1 MIQSSLYRA
10 LNKGFDYQ
18 ILACKDFKESEL
30 AKEVISYFKPN
41 TKAILFPE
49 FRAKKNDDL
58 RSFFEEFLQ
67 LLGGLREFYQALEN
81 KQEAIII
88 APISALL
95 HPLPKK
101 ELLESFKIT
110 LLEKYNLKDLKDKL
124 FYYGY
129 EILDLVEVEGEASFR
144 GDIVDIYAPNS
155 KAYRLS
161 FFDTECESI
170 KEFDPTTQMSLKED
184 LLEIEIP
191 PTLFSLDEPS
201 YKDLKTKVE
210 QSPLNSFSKDLTS
223 FGLWFLGEKAN
234 DLLHAYKSV
243 ISPKALEEIQELASL
258 NELDCE
264 RFKSLKVLE
273 NAQGYEDLE
282 IHAHALEGFIALHSN
297 HKITLLAPNKTIL
310 DNVLGTIKKSNM
322 DNVLGTIEKSN
333 MECVIAPFVLNFKT
347 PDGIFISL
355 NSFERKK
362 KRQKSKLALNELNPG
377 EWVVHDDYG
386 VGVFSQLVQH
396 SVLGS
401 KRDFLEIAYLGEDK
415 LLLPV
420 ENLHLIAR
428 YVAQSDS
435 VPVKDRLGKG
445 SFLKLK
451 AKVRTK
457 LLEIAGK
464 IIELAA
470 ERNLILGKKMDTHLA
485 ELEVFKSHAGFEY
498 TSDQEKAIAEI
509 SKDLSSKRVMD
520 RLLSGDVGFG
530 KTEVAMH
537 AIFCAFLNGFQS
549 VLVVPT
555 TLLAHQHFE
564 TLRARFENFGVKV
577 ARLDRYA
584 SEKNKLL
591 KAVELGLIDVLVG
604 THAILGAK
612 FKNLGLVVVD
622 EEHKFG
628 VKQKEAL
635 KELSKSVHFLS
646 MSATPIPRTLNMAL
660 SQIKSI
666 SSLKTPPTDR
676 KPSRTFL
683 KEKNDELLKE
693 IIYRELR
700 RNGQIFYIHNH
711 IASISK
717 VKTKLE
723 NLIPKLKIAILHSQ
737 INANKSEEIMLEF
750 AKGNYQVLLC
760 TSIVESGIHL
770 PNANTIIIDNAQ
782 NFGLADLH
790 QLRGRVGRGKKE
802 GFCYFLI
809 EDQKS
814 LNEQA
819 LKRLLA
825 LEKNSYLGSGESIA
839 YHDLEIRGGG
849 NLLGQDQSGHIKNI
863 GYALYTRM
871 LEDAIYELSGGK
883 KRLEKSVEIQLGV
896 SAFLNPELIASDSL
910 RLDLYRRLSLCE
922 NVDEVGQIHEEIEDR
937 FGKIDDLSA
946 QFLQI
951 ITLKILANQLGIL
964 KLSNFNQNI
973 TLTYSD
979 EKKESLKAPSKDD
992 NDILE
997 TLLKHLR
1004 AQISLKQR

>member
-81 KQEAIII
+81 KQETIII

-170 KEFDPTTQMSLKED
+170 KEFDPITQMSLKED

-258 NELDCE
+258 NELDGE

-273 NAQGYEDLE
+273 NPQGYEDLE
-282 IHAHALEGFIALHSN
+282 IHAHALEGFIALHSH

-310 DNVLGTIKKSNM
+310 DNAISAL
-322 DNVLGTIEKSN
+322 EKSN
-333 MECVIAPFVLNFKT
+333 IECVIAPFVLNFKT

-435 VPVKDRLGKG
+435 VPIKDRLGKG

-509 SKDLSSKRVMD
+509 SKDLSSNRVMD

-549 VLVVPT
+549 ALVVPT

-591 KAVELGLIDVLVG
+591 KAVELGLIDALVG

-660 SQIKSI
+660 SQIKGI

-693 IIYRELR
+693 IIHRELR

-723 NLIPKLKIAILHSQ
+723 YLIPKLKIAILHSQ

-825 LEKNSYLGSGESIA
+825 LEKNSYLGSGESVA

-922 NVDEVGQIHEEIEDR
+922 NTDEVGQIHEEIEDR

-951 ITLKILANQLGIL
+951 ITLKILANQLGII

-973 TLTYSD
+973 TITYGD

-1004 AQISLKQR
+1004 TQISLKRH

>member
-1 MIQSSLYRA
+1 MIQSSLYGA
-10 LNKGFDYQ
+10 LNKGFDHQ

-41 TKAILFPE
+41 IKAILFPE

-88 APISALL
+88 APINALL

-191 PTLFSLDEPS
+191 PTLFSLNEQS

-243 ISPKALEEIQELASL
+243 ISPRALEEIQELASL
-258 NELDCE
+258 NELDGE
-264 RFKSLKVLE
+264 RFKFLKVLE
-273 NAQGYEDLE
+273 NPQGYEDLE
-282 IHAHALEGFIALHSN
+282 IHAHALESFIALHSN
-297 HKITLLAPNKTIL
+297 RKITLLAPNKTIL
-310 DNVLGTIKKSNM
+310 DNAISAL
-322 DNVLGTIEKSN
+322 EKSHI
-333 MECVIAPFVLNFKT
+333 ECVIAPFVLNFKT

-362 KRQKSKLALNELNPG
+362 KRQKSKLALNELNAG

-386 VGVFSQLVQH
+386 VGVFSQLIQH

-428 YVAQSDS
+428 YVVQSDS
-435 VPVKDRLGKG
+435 VPTKDRLGKG

-451 AKVRTK
+451 AKVKTK
-457 LLEIAGK
+457 LLEIASK

-485 ELEVFKSHAGFEY
+485 ELEVFKSHAGFKY

-549 VLVVPT
+549 ALVVPT

-584 SEKNKLL
+584 NEKNKLL

-604 THAILGAK
+604 THAILGTK

-660 SQIKSI
+660 SQIKGI
-666 SSLKTPPTDR
+666 SSLKIPPTDR

-693 IIYRELR
+693 IIHRELR

-723 NLIPKLKIAILHSQ
+723 DLIPKLKIAILHSQ
-737 INANKSEEIMLEF
+737 ISAHESEETMLEF
-750 AKGNYQVLLC
+750 AKGSYQVLLC

-883 KRLEKSVEIQLGV
+883 KRLEKSVEIQLSV
-896 SAFLNPELIASDSL
+896 SAFLNPELIGSDSL

-922 NVDEVGQIHEEIEDR
+922 NTDEVGQIHEEIEDR
-937 FGKIDDLSA
+937 FGKIDDLSV

-951 ITLKILANQLGIL
+951 ITLKILANQLGII

-973 TLTYSD
+973 TITYSD

-1004 AQISLKQR
+1004 AQISLKRH

>member
-1 MIQSSLYRA
+1 MIQSSLYGA

-191 PTLFSLDEPS
+191 PTLFSLNEQS

-243 ISPKALEEIQELASL
+243 ISPRALEEIQELASL
-258 NELDCE
+258 NELDGE
-264 RFKSLKVLE
+264 RFKFLKVLE
-273 NAQGYEDLE
+273 NPQGYEDLE

-297 HKITLLAPNKTIL
+297 RKITLLAPNKTIL
-310 DNVLGTIKKSNM
+310 DNVLGA
-322 DNVLGTIEKSN
+322 IEKSN

-362 KRQKSKLALNELNPG
+362 KRQKSKLALNELNAG

-435 VPVKDRLGKG
+435 VPTKDRLGKG

-451 AKVRTK
+451 AKVKNK
-457 LLEIAGK
+457 LLEIASK

-485 ELEVFKSHAGFEY
+485 ELEIFKSHAGFEY

-549 VLVVPT
+549 ALVVPT

-591 KAVELGLIDVLVG
+591 KAVELGLVDVLVG

-660 SQIKSI
+660 SQIKGI
-666 SSLKTPPTDR
+666 SSLKIPPTDR

-693 IIYRELR
+693 IIHRELR

-723 NLIPKLKIAILHSQ
+723 DLIPKLKIAILHSQ
-737 INANKSEEIMLEF
+737 INANESEEIMLEF

-849 NLLGQDQSGHIKNI
+849 NLLGQDQSGHIRNI

-883 KRLEKSVEIQLGV
+883 KRLEKSVEIQLSV
-896 SAFLNPELIASDSL
+896 SAFLNPELIGSDSL

-922 NVDEVGQIHEEIEDR
+922 NIDEVGQIHEEIEDR

-951 ITLKILANQLGIL
+951 ITLKILANQLGII

-973 TLTYSD
+973 TITYSD

-1004 AQISLKQR
+1004 AQISLKRH

>member
-18 ILACKDFKESEL
+18 ILACKDLKESEL
-30 AKEVISYFKPN
+30 AKEVISYFKPH

-81 KQEAIII
+81 KQETIII

-129 EILDLVEVEGEASFR
+129 EIVDLVEVEGEASFR

-170 KEFDPTTQMSLKED
+170 KELDPTTQMSLKED

-223 FGLWFLGEKAN
+223 FGLWFLGEKAQ
-234 DLLHAYKSV
+234 DLLIVYKSV
-243 ISPKALEEIQELASL
+243 ISPRALEEIQELASL
-258 NELDCE
+258 NELDGE

-273 NAQGYEDLE
+273 TPQGYEDLE

-310 DNVLGTIKKSNM
+310 DNAISTL
-322 DNVLGTIEKSN
+322 EKSS

-435 VPVKDRLGKG
+435 VPAKDRLGKG

-457 LLEIAGK
+457 LLEIASK

-549 VLVVPT
+549 ALVVPT

-591 KAVELGLIDVLVG
+591 KAVELGLVDVLVG

-660 SQIKSI
+660 SQIKGI

-723 NLIPKLKIAILHSQ
+723 DLIPKLKIAILHSQ
-737 INANKSEEIMLEF
+737 INAYESEEIMLEF

-825 LEKNSYLGSGESIA
+825 LEKNSYLGSGESVA

-922 NVDEVGQIHEEIEDR
+922 NTDEVGQIHEEIEDR

-951 ITLKILANQLGIL
+951 ITLKILANQLGII

-973 TLTYSD
+973 TITYSD

-1004 AQISLKQR
+1004 AQISLKWR

>member
-1 MIQSSLYRA
+1 MIQSSLYGA

-81 KQEAIII
+81 KQETIII

-161 FFDTECESI
+161 FFDMECESI

-243 ISPKALEEIQELASL
+243 ISPKALEEIQELTSL
-258 NELDCE
+258 NELDNE
-264 RFKSLKVLE
+264 RFKFLKVLE
-273 NAQGYEDLE
+273 NPQGYEDLE
-282 IHAHALEGFIALHSN
+282 IHAHALESFIALHSN
-297 HKITLLAPNKTIL
+297 RKITLLAPNKTIL
-310 DNVLGTIKKSNM
+310 DNAISTL
-322 DNVLGTIEKSN
+322 EKSHI
-333 MECVIAPFVLNFKT
+333 ECVIAPFVLNFKT

-362 KRQKSKLALNELNPG
+362 KRQKSKLALNELNAG

-401 KRDFLEIAYLGEDK
+401 KRDFLEIAYWGEDK

-435 VPVKDRLGKG
+435 VPTKDRLGKG

-451 AKVRTK
+451 AKVKTK

-485 ELEVFKSHAGFEY
+485 ELEIFKSHAGFEY

-549 VLVVPT
+549 ALVVPT

-591 KAVELGLIDVLVG
+591 KAVELGLVDVLVG

-660 SQIKSI
+660 SQIKGI
-666 SSLKTPPTDR
+666 SSLKIPPTDR

-693 IIYRELR
+693 IIHRELR

-723 NLIPKLKIAILHSQ
+723 DLIPKLKIAILHSQ
-737 INANKSEEIMLEF
+737 ISAHESEETMLEF

-883 KRLEKSVEIQLGV
+883 KRLEKSVEIQLSV

-922 NVDEVGQIHEEIEDR
+922 NTDEVGQIHEEIEDR

-951 ITLKILANQLGIL
+951 ITLKILANQLGII

-973 TLTYSD
+973 TITYSD

-992 NDILE
+992 NDILG

-1004 AQISLKQR
+1004 AQISLKRH

>member
-1 MIQSSLYRA
+1 MIQSSLYKA

-18 ILACKDFKESEL
+18 ILACKDFKESKL

-41 TKAILFPE
+41 IKAILFPE

-95 HPLPKK
+95 HLLPKK

-144 GDIVDIYAPNS
+144 GDIVDIYIPNS

-161 FFDTECESI
+161 FFDAECESI
-170 KEFDPTTQMSLKED
+170 KELDPATQMSLKED

-234 DLLHAYKSV
+234 DLLHAYKSI

-258 NELDCE
+258 NELDDE
-264 RFKSLKVLE
+264 RFKFLKVLE
-273 NAQGYEDLE
+273 SAQGYEDLE

-310 DNVLGTIKKSNM
+310 DNAVSALDAG
-322 DNVLGTIEKSN
+322 N

-347 PDGIFISL
+347 PDRIFISL

-362 KRQKSKLALNELNPG
+362 KRQKSKLALNELNAG

-386 VGVFSQLVQH
+386 VGVFSQLIQH

-451 AKVRTK
+451 AKVRAK

-509 SKDLSSKRVMD
+509 SRDLSSHRVMD

-549 VLVVPT
+549 ALVVPT

-577 ARLDRYA
+577 ARLDRYIKT

-591 KAVELGLIDVLVG
+591 KAVELGQVDALIG

-660 SQIKSI
+660 SQIKGI

-737 INANKSEEIMLEF
+737 INANESEEIMLEF

-937 FGKIDDLSA
+937 FGKMDDLSA

-973 TLTYSD
+973 TITYND
-979 EKKESLKAPSKDD
+979 EHKESLKAPSKDD

-1004 AQISLKQR
+1004 AQISLKRR

>member
-10 LNKGFDYQ
+10 LKKGFDYQ

-41 TKAILFPE
+41 IKAILFPE

-191 PTLFSLDEPS
+191 PTLFSLNEPS

-210 QSPLNSFSKDLTS
+210 QSPFNSFSKDLTS

-234 DLLHAYKSV
+234 DLLQAYKSV

-258 NELDCE
+258 NELDGE

-297 HKITLLAPNKTIL
+297 RKITLLAPNKTIL
-310 DNVLGTIKKSNM
+310 DNAISAL
-322 DNVLGTIEKSN
+322 EKSHI
-333 MECVIAPFVLNFKT
+333 ECVIAPFVLNFKT

-362 KRQKSKLALNELNPG
+362 KRQKSKLALNELNAG

-435 VPVKDRLGKG
+435 VPTKDRLGKG

-451 AKVRTK
+451 AKVKTK
-457 LLEIAGK
+457 LLEIASK

-485 ELEVFKSHAGFEY
+485 ELEIFKSHAGFEY

-509 SKDLSSKRVMD
+509 SKDLSSNRVMD

-530 KTEVAMH
+530 KTEVTMH

-591 KAVELGLIDVLVG
+591 KAAELGLVDVLVG

-660 SQIKSI
+660 SQIKGI
-666 SSLKTPPTDR
+666 SSLKIPPTDR

-693 IIYRELR
+693 IIHRELR

-723 NLIPKLKIAILHSQ
+723 DLIPKLKIAILHSQ
-737 INANKSEEIMLEF
+737 INAHESEEIMLEF

-883 KRLEKSVEIQLGV
+883 KRLEKSVEIQLSV

-922 NVDEVGQIHEEIEDR
+922 NTDEVGQIHEEIEDR

-951 ITLKILANQLGIL
+951 ITLKILANQLGII

-973 TLTYSD
+973 TITYSD
-979 EKKESLKAPSKDD
+979 EKKESLKASSKDD

-1004 AQISLKQR
+1004 AQISLKRH

>member
-1 MIQSSLYRA
+1 MIQSSLYGA

-161 FFDTECESI
+161 FFDMECESI

-184 LLEIEIP
+184 LLEVEIP
-191 PTLFSLDEPS
+191 PTLFSLNEQS

-258 NELDCE
+258 NELDGE
-264 RFKSLKVLE
+264 RFKFLKVLE
-273 NAQGYEDLE
+273 NPQGYEDLE
-282 IHAHALEGFIALHSN
+282 IHAHALESFIALHSN
-297 HKITLLAPNKTIL
+297 RKITLLAPNKTIL
-310 DNVLGTIKKSNM
+310 DNAISVL
-322 DNVLGTIEKSN
+322 EKSHI
-333 MECVIAPFVLNFKT
+333 ECVIAPFVLNFKT

-362 KRQKSKLALNELNPG
+362 KRQKSKLALNELNAG

-428 YVAQSDS
+428 YVVQSDS

-451 AKVRTK
+451 AKVKNK
-457 LLEIAGK
+457 LLEIASK

-537 AIFCAFLNGFQS
+537 AIFCAFLNSFQS
-549 VLVVPT
+549 TLVVPT

-660 SQIKSI
+660 SQIKGI
-666 SSLKTPPTDR
+666 SSLKIPPTDR

-693 IIYRELR
+693 IIHRELR

-723 NLIPKLKIAILHSQ
+723 DLIPKLKIAILHSQ
-737 INANKSEEIMLEF
+737 INAHESEEIMLEF
-750 AKGNYQVLLC
+750 AKGNYQILLC

-814 LNEQA
+814 LNEQG

-883 KRLEKSVEIQLGV
+883 KRLEKSVEIQLSV

-922 NVDEVGQIHEEIEDR
+922 NTDEVGQIHEEIEDR

-951 ITLKILANQLGIL
+951 ITLKILANQLGII

-973 TLTYSD
+973 TITYSG

-1004 AQISLKQR
+1004 TQISLKRH

>member
-18 ILACKDFKESEL
+18 ILACKDFKESKL
-30 AKEVISYFKPN
+30 AKEVINYFKPN
-41 TKAILFPE
+41 IKAVLFPE

-81 KQEAIII
+81 KQETIII

-144 GDIVDIYAPNS
+144 GDIVDIYVPNS

-184 LLEIEIP
+184 WLEIEVP

-234 DLLHAYKSV
+234 DLLCAYKSV
-243 ISPKALEEIQELASL
+243 ISPRALEEIQELASL

-264 RFKSLKVLE
+264 RFKLLKVLE

-282 IHAHALEGFIALHSN
+282 IHAHALKGFIALHSN
-297 HKITLLAPNKTIL
+297 RKITLLAPNKTIL
-310 DNVLGTIKKSNM
+310 DNAISAL
-322 DNVLGTIEKSN
+322 EKSSIQ
-333 MECVIAPFVLNFKT
+333 CVIAPFVLNFKT

-435 VPVKDRLGKG
+435 VPAKDRLGKG

-470 ERNLILGKKMDTHLA
+470 ERNLILGKKMDVHLA

-549 VLVVPT
+549 TLVVPT

-591 KAVELGLIDVLVG
+591 KAVELGLVDVLVG

-660 SQIKSI
+660 SQIKGI

-693 IIYRELR
+693 IIHRELR

-737 INANKSEEIMLEF
+737 INANESEEIMLEF

-951 ITLKILANQLGIL
+951 ITLKILANQLGII

-979 EKKESLKAPSKDD
+979 EHKESLKAPSKDD

-1004 AQISLKQR
+1004 AQISLKRR

>member
-1 MIQSSLYRA
+1 MIQSSLYGA
-10 LNKGFDYQ
+10 LNKGFDCQ
-18 ILACKDFKESEL
+18 ILACKDSKESEL

-161 FFDTECESI
+161 FFDMECESI

-191 PTLFSLDEPS
+191 PTLFSLNEQS

-243 ISPKALEEIQELASL
+243 ISPRALEEIQELASL
-258 NELDCE
+258 NELDNE
-264 RFKSLKVLE
+264 RFKFLKVLE
-273 NAQGYEDLE
+273 SPQGYEDLE
-282 IHAHALEGFIALHSN
+282 IHAHALESFIALHSN
-297 HKITLLAPNKTIL
+297 RKITLLAPNKTIL
-310 DNVLGTIKKSNM
+310 DNAISAL
-322 DNVLGTIEKSN
+322 EKSHI
-333 MECVIAPFVLNFKT
+333 ECVIAPFVLNFKT

-362 KRQKSKLALNELNPG
+362 KRQKSKLALNELNAG

-401 KRDFLEIAYLGEDK
+401 KRDFLEIAYWGEDK

-420 ENLHLIAR
+420 ENLHLITR

-435 VPVKDRLGKG
+435 VPIKDRLGKG

-451 AKVRTK
+451 AKVKTK
-457 LLEIAGK
+457 LLEIASK

-549 VLVVPT
+549 ALVVPT

-591 KAVELGLIDVLVG
+591 KAVGLGLIDVLVG

-660 SQIKSI
+660 SQIKGI
-666 SSLKTPPTDR
+666 SSLKIPPTDR

-693 IIYRELR
+693 IIHRELR

-723 NLIPKLKIAILHSQ
+723 DLIPKLKIAILHSQ
-737 INANKSEEIMLEF
+737 INAHESEETMLEF

-883 KRLEKSVEIQLGV
+883 KRLEKSVEIQLSV

-922 NVDEVGQIHEEIEDR
+922 NTDEVGQIHEEIEDR

-951 ITLKILANQLGIL
+951 ITLKILANQLGII

-973 TLTYSD
+973 TITYSG

-1004 AQISLKQR
+1004 TQISLKRH

>member
-41 TKAILFPE
+41 IKAILFPE

-81 KQEAIII
+81 KQEVIII

-144 GDIVDIYAPNS
+144 GDIVDIYVPNS

-170 KEFDPTTQMSLKED
+170 KELDPTTQMSLKED

-223 FGLWFLGEKAN
+223 FGLWFLGEKAQ
-234 DLLHAYKSV
+234 DLLSVYKSV
-243 ISPKALEEIQELASL
+243 ISPRALEEIQELASL

-264 RFKSLKVLE
+264 RFKLLKVLE

-310 DNVLGTIKKSNM
+310 DNAVSAL
-322 DNVLGTIEKSN
+322 EKSS

-362 KRQKSKLALNELNPG
+362 KRQKSKLALNELNAG

-457 LLEIAGK
+457 LLEIASK

-470 ERNLILGKKMDTHLA
+470 ERNLILGKKMDVHLA

-509 SKDLSSKRVMD
+509 SKDLSSHRVMD

-549 VLVVPT
+549 ALVVPT

-591 KAVELGLIDVLVG
+591 KAVELGQVDALIG

-612 FKNLGLVVVD
+612 FKNLGLMVVD

-660 SQIKSI
+660 SQIKGI

-693 IIYRELR
+693 IIHRELR

-737 INANKSEEIMLEF
+737 INANESEEIMLEF

-951 ITLKILANQLGIL
+951 ITLKILANQLGIT

-979 EKKESLKAPSKDD
+979 ENKESLKAPSKDD

-1004 AQISLKQR
+1004 AQISLKRR

>member
-18 ILACKDFKESEL
+18 ILACKDFKESKL

-41 TKAILFPE
+41 IKAVLFPE

-67 LLGGLREFYQALEN
+67 LLGALREFYQALEN
-81 KQEAIII
+81 KQETIII

-144 GDIVDIYAPNS
+144 GDIVDIYIPNS

-170 KEFDPTTQMSLKED
+170 KELDPTTQMSLKED

-258 NELDCE
+258 NELDGE

-310 DNVLGTIKKSNM
+310 DNAISTL
-322 DNVLGTIEKSN
+322 EKSN
-333 MECVIAPFVLNFKT
+333 IECVIAPFVLNFKT

-386 VGVFSQLVQH
+386 VGVFSQLIQH

-435 VPVKDRLGKG
+435 VPAKDRLGKG

-451 AKVRTK
+451 AKVRAK

-509 SKDLSSKRVMD
+509 SKDLSSHRVMD

-549 VLVVPT
+549 TLVVPT

-660 SQIKSI
+660 SQIKGI
-666 SSLKTPPTDR
+666 SSLKIPPTDR

-723 NLIPKLKIAILHSQ
+723 ELIPKLKIAILHSQ
-737 INANKSEEIMLEF
+737 INANESEEIMLEF
-750 AKGNYQVLLC
+750 AKGSYQVLLC

-790 QLRGRVGRGKKE
+790 QLRGRVGRCKKE

-951 ITLKILANQLGIL
+951 ITLKILANQLGII

-973 TLTYSD
+973 TITYSD

>member
-10 LNKGFDYQ
+10 LSKGFDYQ

-110 LLEKYNLKDLKDKL
+110 LLEKYSLKDLKDKL

-161 FFDTECESI
+161 FFDMECESI

-191 PTLFSLDEPS
+191 PTLFSLNEQS

-243 ISPKALEEIQELASL
+243 ISPKALEEIQELTSL
-258 NELDCE
+258 NELDGE
-264 RFKSLKVLE
+264 RFKFLKVLE

-297 HKITLLAPNKTIL
+297 RKITLLAPNKTIL
-310 DNVLGTIKKSNM
+310 NNAISAL
-322 DNVLGTIEKSN
+322 EKSHI
-333 MECVIAPFVLNFKT
+333 ECVIAPFVLNFKT

-362 KRQKSKLALNELNPG
+362 KRQKSKLALNELNAG

-401 KRDFLEIAYLGEDK
+401 KRDFLEIAYWGEDK

-435 VPVKDRLGKG
+435 VPIKDRLGKG

-451 AKVRTK
+451 AKVKTK
-457 LLEIAGK
+457 LLEIASK

-549 VLVVPT
+549 ALVVPT

-591 KAVELGLIDVLVG
+591 KAVELGLVDVLVG
-604 THAILGAK
+604 THAIFCAK

-666 SSLKTPPTDR
+666 SSLKIPPTDR

-693 IIYRELR
+693 IIHRELR

-723 NLIPKLKIAILHSQ
+723 DLIPKLKIAILHSQ
-737 INANKSEEIMLEF
+737 ISAHESEETMLEF

-863 GYALYTRM
+863 GYALYTHM

-883 KRLEKSVEIQLGV
+883 KRLEKSVEIQLSV
-896 SAFLNPELIASDSL
+896 SVFLNPELIASDSL

-922 NVDEVGQIHEEIEDR
+922 NIDEVGQIHEEIEDR

-951 ITLKILANQLGIL
+951 ITLKILANQLGII

-973 TLTYSD
+973 TITYSD

-1004 AQISLKQR
+1004 AQISLKRH

>member
-1 MIQSSLYRA
+1 MIQSNLYRA

-18 ILACKDFKESEL
+18 ILACKDFKESKL
-30 AKEVISYFKPN
+30 AKEVISYFNPN
-41 TKAILFPE
+41 IKAILFPE

-81 KQEAIII
+81 KQETIII

-223 FGLWFLGEKAN
+223 FGLWFLGEKAQ
-234 DLLHAYKSV
+234 DLLSVYKSI
-243 ISPKALEEIQELASL
+243 ISPRALEEIQELASL
-258 NELDCE
+258 NELDGE

-273 NAQGYEDLE
+273 NPQGYEDLE
-282 IHAHALEGFIALHSN
+282 IHAHALEGFITLHSN
-297 HKITLLAPNKTIL
+297 RKITLLAPNKTIL
-310 DNVLGTIKKSNM
+310 DNAISAL
-322 DNVLGTIEKSN
+322 EKSHI
-333 MECVIAPFVLNFKT
+333 ECVIAPFVLNFKT

-435 VPVKDRLGKG
+435 VPVKNRLGKG

-451 AKVRTK
+451 AKVKTK
-457 LLEIAGK
+457 LLEIASK

-549 VLVVPT
+549 ALVVPT

-591 KAVELGLIDVLVG
+591 KAVGLGLVDVLVG

-660 SQIKSI
+660 SQIKGI

-723 NLIPKLKIAILHSQ
+723 ELIPKLKIAILHSQ
-737 INANKSEEIMLEF
+737 INANESEEIMLEF

-825 LEKNSYLGSGESIA
+825 LEKNSYLGSGESVA

-951 ITLKILANQLGIL
+951 ITLKILANQLGII

-979 EKKESLKAPSKDD
+979 EHKESLKAPSKDD

-1004 AQISLKQR
+1004 TQISLKRH

>member
-30 AKEVISYFKPN
+30 AKEVIGYFKPN
-41 TKAILFPE
+41 IKAILFPE

-191 PTLFSLDEPS
+191 PTLFSLNEQS

-243 ISPKALEEIQELASL
+243 ISPRALEEIQELASL
-258 NELDCE
+258 NELDNE
-264 RFKSLKVLE
+264 RFKFLKVLE
-273 NAQGYEDLE
+273 NPQGYEDLE
-282 IHAHALEGFIALHSN
+282 IHAHALESFIALHSN
-297 HKITLLAPNKTIL
+297 RKITLLAPNKTIL
-310 DNVLGTIKKSNM
+310 DNAISAL
-322 DNVLGTIEKSN
+322 EKSHI
-333 MECVIAPFVLNFKT
+333 ECVIAPFVLNFKT

-362 KRQKSKLALNELNPG
+362 KRQKSKLALNELNAG

-401 KRDFLEIAYLGEDK
+401 KRDFLEIAYWGEDK

-428 YVAQSDS
+428 YVAQSGS
-435 VPVKDRLGKG
+435 VPVKDKLGKG
-445 SFLKLK
+445 NFLKLK

-485 ELEVFKSHAGFEY
+485 ELEVFKAHAGFEY

-549 VLVVPT
+549 ALVVPT

-564 TLRARFENFGVKV
+564 TLRAHFENFGVKV

-604 THAILGAK
+604 THAIFCAK

-660 SQIKSI
+660 SQIKGI
-666 SSLKTPPTDR
+666 SSLKIPPTDR

-723 NLIPKLKIAILHSQ
+723 DLIPKLKIAILHSQ
-737 INANKSEEIMLEF
+737 INAHESEETMLEF

-883 KRLEKSVEIQLGV
+883 KRLEKSVEIQLSV
-896 SAFLNPELIASDSL
+896 SAFLNPELIGSDSL

-922 NVDEVGQIHEEIEDR
+922 NIDEVGQIHEEIEDR

-951 ITLKILANQLGIL
+951 ITLKILANQLGII

-973 TLTYSD
+973 TITYSD

-1004 AQISLKQR
+1004 AQISLKRH

>member
-41 TKAILFPE
+41 IKAVLFPE
-49 FRAKKNDDL
+49 FRVKKNDDL

-81 KQEAIII
+81 KQETIII

-144 GDIVDIYAPNS
+144 GDIVDIYVPNS

-258 NELDCE
+258 NELNYE
-264 RFKSLKVLE
+264 RFKLLKVLE

-310 DNVLGTIKKSNM
+310 DNVLGTI
-322 DNVLGTIEKSN
+322 EKSSIQ
-333 MECVIAPFVLNFKT
+333 CVIAPFVLNFKT

-451 AKVRTK
+451 AKVRAK
-457 LLEIAGK
+457 LLEIASK

-549 VLVVPT
+549 ALVVPT

-591 KAVELGLIDVLVG
+591 KAVELGQVDVLIG

-660 SQIKSI
+660 SQIKGI

-723 NLIPKLKIAILHSQ
+723 GLIPKLKIAILHSQ
-737 INANKSEEIMLEF
+737 INANESEEIMLEF

-922 NVDEVGQIHEEIEDR
+922 NTDEVGQIHEEIEDR

-951 ITLKILANQLGIL
+951 ITLKILANQLGII

-1004 AQISLKQR
+1004 AQISLKRR

>member
-1 MIQSSLYRA
+1 MIQSSLYGA

-191 PTLFSLDEPS
+191 PTLFSLNEQS
-201 YKDLKTKVE
+201 YKDLKVKVE

-258 NELDCE
+258 NELDGE
-264 RFKSLKVLE
+264 RFKFLKVLE
-273 NAQGYEDLE
+273 SPQGYEDLE
-282 IHAHALEGFIALHSN
+282 IHAHALESFIALHSN
-297 HKITLLAPNKTIL
+297 RKITLLAPNKTIL
-310 DNVLGTIKKSNM
+310 DNAISTL
-322 DNVLGTIEKSN
+322 EKNSI
-333 MECVIAPFVLNFKT
+333 ECVIAPFVLNFKT

-362 KRQKSKLALNELNPG
+362 KRQKSKLALNELNAG

-401 KRDFLEIAYLGEDK
+401 KRDFLEIAYWGEDK

-435 VPVKDRLGKG
+435 VPTKDRLGKG

-451 AKVRTK
+451 AKVKTK

-485 ELEVFKSHAGFEY
+485 ELEIFKSHAGFEY

-549 VLVVPT
+549 ALVVPT

-604 THAILGAK
+604 THAVLGAK

-628 VKQKEAL
+628 VKQKESL

-660 SQIKSI
+660 SQIKGI
-666 SSLKTPPTDR
+666 SSLKIPPTDR

-693 IIYRELR
+693 IIHRELR

-723 NLIPKLKIAILHSQ
+723 DLIPKLKIAILHSQ
-737 INANKSEEIMLEF
+737 INANESEEIMLEF

-883 KRLEKSVEIQLGV
+883 KRLEKSVEIQLSV

-922 NVDEVGQIHEEIEDR
+922 NTDEVGQIHEEIEDR

-951 ITLKILANQLGIL
+951 ITLKILSNQLGII

-973 TLTYSD
+973 TITYSD

-1004 AQISLKQR
+1004 AQISLKRR

>member
-1 MIQSSLYRA
+1 MIQSSLYKA
-10 LNKGFDYQ
+10 LNEGFDYQ

-81 KQEAIII
+81 KQETIII

-95 HPLPKK
+95 NPLPKK

-161 FFDTECESI
+161 FFDAECESI
-170 KEFDPTTQMSLKED
+170 KELDPTTQMSLKED

-258 NELDCE
+258 NELDGE

-310 DNVLGTIKKSNM
+310 DNAISTL
-322 DNVLGTIEKSN
+322 EKSSI
-333 MECVIAPFVLNFKT
+333 ECVIAPFVLNFKT

-362 KRQKSKLALNELNPG
+362 KRQKSRLALNELNPG

-401 KRDFLEIAYLGEDK
+401 KRDFLEIAYWGEDK

-435 VPVKDRLGKG
+435 VPTKDRLGKG
-445 SFLKLK
+445 NFLKLK
-451 AKVRTK
+451 AKVKTK
-457 LLEIAGK
+457 LLEIASK

-485 ELEVFKSHAGFEY
+485 ELEIFKSHAGFEY

-509 SKDLSSKRVMD
+509 SKDLSSRRVMD

-549 VLVVPT
+549 ALVVPT

-591 KAVELGLIDVLVG
+591 KAVELGLVDVLVG

-660 SQIKSI
+660 SQIKGI

-693 IIYRELR
+693 IIHRELR

-723 NLIPKLKIAILHSQ
+723 ELIPKLKIAILHSQ

-825 LEKNSYLGSGESIA
+825 LEKNSYLGSGESVA

-922 NVDEVGQIHEEIEDR
+922 NTDEVGQIHEEIEDR

-951 ITLKILANQLGIL
+951 ITLKILANQLGII

-973 TLTYSD
+973 TITYSD

-997 TLLKHLR
+997 TLLKHLH
-1004 AQISLKQR
+1004 AQISLKRR

>member
-1 MIQSSLYRA
+1 MIQSSLYKA

-18 ILACKDFKESEL
+18 ILACKDFKESQL

-41 TKAILFPE
+41 SKAVLFPE

-67 LLGGLREFYQALEN
+67 LLGGLREFYQALEK

-88 APISALL
+88 APISTLL

-129 EILDLVEVEGEASFR
+129 EILELVEMEGEASFR

-191 PTLFSLDEPS
+191 PTLFSLDEQS

-210 QSPLNSFSKDLTS
+210 QSPLNSFSKDLIS

-234 DLLHAYKSV
+234 DLLHAYKSI

-258 NELDCE
+258 NELDYE
-264 RFKSLKVLE
+264 RFKFLKVLE
-273 NAQGYEDLE
+273 NPQDYEDLE
-282 IHAHALEGFIALHSN
+282 IHAHALEGFITLHSN
-297 HKITLLAPNKTIL
+297 RKITLLAPNKTIL
-310 DNVLGTIKKSNM
+310 DNAISVL
-322 DNVLGTIEKSN
+322 EKSSI
-333 MECVIAPFVLNFKT
+333 ECVIAPFVLNFKT

-362 KRQKSKLALNELNPG
+362 KRQKSKLALNELNAG

-401 KRDFLEIAYLGEDK
+401 KRDFLEIAYSGEDK

-451 AKVRTK
+451 AKVRNK
-457 LLEIAGK
+457 LLEIASK

-485 ELEVFKSHAGFEY
+485 ELEIFKTHAGFEY

-509 SKDLSSKRVMD
+509 SKDLSSHRVMD

-549 VLVVPT
+549 ALVVPT

-591 KAVELGLIDVLVG
+591 KAVELGLVDVLVG
-604 THAILGAK
+604 THAILGTK

-660 SQIKSI
+660 SQIKGI

-723 NLIPKLKIAILHSQ
+723 DLIPKLKIAILHSQ
-737 INANKSEEIMLEF
+737 ISANESEEIMLEF
-750 AKGNYQVLLC
+750 AKGSYQVLLC

-922 NVDEVGQIHEEIEDR
+922 NTDEVGQIHEEIEDR
-937 FGKIDDLSA
+937 FGKIDDLSV

-951 ITLKILANQLGIL
+951 ITLKILANQLGII

-973 TLTYSD
+973 TITYSD
-979 EKKESLKAPSKDD
+979 EKKENLKAPSKDD

-997 TLLKHLR
+997 TLLKHLH
-1004 AQISLKQR
+1004 AQISLKRR

>member
-1 MIQSSLYRA
+1 MIQSSLYGA

-144 GDIVDIYAPNS
+144 GDIVDIYAPYS

-184 LLEIEIP
+184 LLEVEIP
-191 PTLFSLDEPS
+191 PTLFSLNEQS

-258 NELDCE
+258 NELDNE
-264 RFKSLKVLE
+264 RFKFLKVLE
-273 NAQGYEDLE
+273 NPQGYEDLE
-282 IHAHALEGFIALHSN
+282 IHAHALESFIALHSN
-297 HKITLLAPNKTIL
+297 RKITLLAPNKTIL
-310 DNVLGTIKKSNM
+310 DNAISVL
-322 DNVLGTIEKSN
+322 EKSHI
-333 MECVIAPFVLNFKT
+333 ECVIAPFVLNFKT

-362 KRQKSKLALNELNPG
+362 KRQKSKLALNELNAG

-401 KRDFLEIAYLGEDK
+401 KRDFLEITYWGEDK

-420 ENLHLIAR
+420 ENLHLITR

-435 VPVKDRLGKG
+435 VPIKDRLGKG

-451 AKVRTK
+451 AKVKTK
-457 LLEIAGK
+457 LLEIASK

-549 VLVVPT
+549 ALVVPT

-591 KAVELGLIDVLVG
+591 KAVGLGLIDVLVG

-660 SQIKSI
+660 SQIKGI
-666 SSLKTPPTDR
+666 SSLKIPPTDR

-693 IIYRELR
+693 IIHRELR

-723 NLIPKLKIAILHSQ
+723 DLIPKLKIAILHSQ
-737 INANKSEEIMLEF
+737 INAHESEEIMLEF

-825 LEKNSYLGSGESIA
+825 LEKNSYLGSGESVA

-883 KRLEKSVEIQLGV
+883 KRLEKSVEIQLSV

-922 NVDEVGQIHEEIEDR
+922 NTDEVGQIHEEIEDR

-951 ITLKILANQLGIL
+951 ITLKILANQLGII

-973 TLTYSD
+973 TITYSD

-997 TLLKHLR
+997 TLLKHLH
-1004 AQISLKQR
+1004 AQISLKRH

>member
-41 TKAILFPE
+41 IKAILFPE

-81 KQEAIII
+81 KQEVIII

-170 KEFDPTTQMSLKED
+170 KELDPTTQMSLKED

-201 YKDLKTKVE
+201 YKVLKTKVE

-223 FGLWFLGEKAN
+223 FGLWFLGEKAQ
-234 DLLHAYKSV
+234 DLLSVYKST
-243 ISPKALEEIQELASL
+243 ISPRALEEIQELASL

-264 RFKSLKVLE
+264 RFKLLKVLE

-310 DNVLGTIKKSNM
+310 DNVLGALDASHIQ
-322 DNVLGTIEKSN
+322 
-333 MECVIAPFVLNFKT
+333 CVIAPFVLNFKT

-362 KRQKSKLALNELNPG
+362 KRQKSKLALNELNAG

-435 VPVKDRLGKG
+435 MPVKDRLGKG

-457 LLEIAGK
+457 LLEIASK

-470 ERNLILGKKMDTHLA
+470 ERNLILGKKMDVHLA

-509 SKDLSSKRVMD
+509 SKDLSSHRVMD

-549 VLVVPT
+549 ALVVPT

-564 TLRARFENFGVKV
+564 TLRVRFEKFGVKV
-577 ARLDRYA
+577 ARLDRYV

-591 KAVELGLIDVLVG
+591 KAVELGQVDALIG

-660 SQIKSI
+660 SQIKGI

-693 IIYRELR
+693 IIHRELR

-737 INANKSEEIMLEF
+737 INANESEEIMLEF

-883 KRLEKSVEIQLGV
+883 KRLEKSVEIQLSV

-922 NVDEVGQIHEEIEDR
+922 NVDDVGQIHEEIEDR

-951 ITLKILANQLGIL
+951 ITLKILANQLGII

-973 TLTYSD
+973 TLTYND
-979 EKKESLKAPSKDD
+979 EHKESLKAPSKDD

-1004 AQISLKQR
+1004 AQISLKRR

>member
-1 MIQSSLYRA
+1 MIQSSLYKA

-18 ILACKDFKESEL
+18 ILACKDFKESQL

-41 TKAILFPE
+41 SKAVLFPE

-67 LLGGLREFYQALEN
+67 LLGGLREFYQALEK

-129 EILDLVEVEGEASFR
+129 EILELVEMEGEASFR
-144 GDIVDIYAPNS
+144 GDIVDIYVPNS
-155 KAYRLS
+155 KAYRFS

-191 PTLFSLDEPS
+191 PTLFSLDEQS

-210 QSPLNSFSKDLTS
+210 QSPLNSFSKDLIS

-234 DLLHAYKSV
+234 DLLHAYKSI

-258 NELDCE
+258 NELDYE
-264 RFKSLKVLE
+264 RFKFLKVLE
-273 NAQGYEDLE
+273 NPQDYEDLE
-282 IHAHALEGFIALHSN
+282 IHAHALESFITLHSN
-297 HKITLLAPNKTIL
+297 CKITLLAPNKTIL
-310 DNVLGTIKKSNM
+310 DNAISVL
-322 DNVLGTIEKSN
+322 EKSSI
-333 MECVIAPFVLNFKT
+333 EYVIAPFVLNFKT

-362 KRQKSKLALNELNPG
+362 KRQKSKLALNELNTG

-401 KRDFLEIAYLGEDK
+401 KRDFLEIAYSGEDK

-457 LLEIAGK
+457 LLEIASK

-485 ELEVFKSHAGFEY
+485 ELEIFKSHAGFEY

-509 SKDLSSKRVMD
+509 SKDLSSHRVMD

-549 VLVVPT
+549 ALVVPT

-584 SEKNKLL
+584 SEKNKFL
-591 KAVELGLIDVLVG
+591 KAVELGLVDVLVG
-604 THAILGAK
+604 THAILGTK

-660 SQIKSI
+660 SQIKGI

-723 NLIPKLKIAILHSQ
+723 DLIPKLKIAILHSQ
-737 INANKSEEIMLEF
+737 ISANESEEIMLEF
-750 AKGNYQVLLC
+750 AKGSYQVLLC

-849 NLLGQDQSGHIKNI
+849 NLLGQNQSGHIKNI

-922 NVDEVGQIHEEIEDR
+922 NTDEVGQIHEEIEDR
-937 FGKIDDLSA
+937 FGKIDDLSV

-951 ITLKILANQLGIL
+951 IALKILANQLGII

-973 TLTYSD
+973 TITYSD

-1004 AQISLKQR
+1004 AQISLKRR

>member
-1 MIQSSLYRA
+1 MIQSSLYGA

-161 FFDTECESI
+161 FFDMECESI

-184 LLEIEIP
+184 LLEVEIP
-191 PTLFSLDEPS
+191 PTLFSLNEPS

-223 FGLWFLGEKAN
+223 FGLWFLGEKAH

-243 ISPKALEEIQELASL
+243 ISPKALEGIQELASL
-258 NELDCE
+258 NELDGE
-264 RFKSLKVLE
+264 RFKFLKVLE
-273 NAQGYEDLE
+273 NPQGYEDLE
-282 IHAHALEGFIALHSN
+282 IHAHALESFIALHSN
-297 HKITLLAPNKTIL
+297 RKITLLAPNKTIL
-310 DNVLGTIKKSNM
+310 DNAISAL
-322 DNVLGTIEKSN
+322 EKSHI
-333 MECVIAPFVLNFKT
+333 ECVIAPFVLNFKT

-362 KRQKSKLALNELNPG
+362 KRQKSKLALNELNAG

-401 KRDFLEIAYLGEDK
+401 KRDFLEIAYWGEDK

-435 VPVKDRLGKG
+435 VPTKDRLGKG

-451 AKVRTK
+451 AKVKTK
-457 LLEIAGK
+457 LLEIASK

-485 ELEVFKSHAGFEY
+485 ELEIFKSHAGFEY

-509 SKDLSSKRVMD
+509 LKDLSSKRVMD

-549 VLVVPT
+549 ALVVPT

-591 KAVELGLIDVLVG
+591 KVVELGLVDVLVG
-604 THAILGAK
+604 THAILGTK

-660 SQIKSI
+660 SQIKGI
-666 SSLKTPPTDR
+666 SSLKIPPTDR

-693 IIYRELR
+693 IIHRELR

-723 NLIPKLKIAILHSQ
+723 DLIPKLKIAILHSQ
-737 INANKSEEIMLEF
+737 ISAHESEEIMLEF

-883 KRLEKSVEIQLGV
+883 KRLEKSVEIQLSV
-896 SAFLNPELIASDSL
+896 SAFLNPELIGSDSL

-922 NVDEVGQIHEEIEDR
+922 NTDEVGQIHEEIEDR

-951 ITLKILANQLGIL
+951 ITLKILANQLGII

-973 TLTYSD
+973 TITYSD

-1004 AQISLKQR
+1004 AQIPLKRH

>member
-1 MIQSSLYRA
+1 MIQSSLYKA

-18 ILACKDFKESEL
+18 ILACKDFKESKL

-41 TKAILFPE
+41 IKAILFPE

-81 KQEAIII
+81 KQETIII

-161 FFDTECESI
+161 FFDAECESI
-170 KEFDPTTQMSLKED
+170 KELDPTTQMSLKED

-223 FGLWFLGEKAN
+223 FGLWFLGEKAQ
-234 DLLHAYKSV
+234 DLLSVYKSV

-264 RFKSLKVLE
+264 RFKFLKVLE

-282 IHAHALEGFIALHSN
+282 IHAHALEGFIALYSN
-297 HKITLLAPNKTIL
+297 HKITLLASNKTIL
-310 DNVLGTIKKSNM
+310 DNAVSALDAG
-322 DNVLGTIEKSN
+322 N

-347 PDGIFISL
+347 PNGIFISL

-362 KRQKSKLALNELNPG
+362 KRQKSKLALNELNAG

-386 VGVFSQLVQH
+386 VGVFSQLIQH

-451 AKVRTK
+451 AKVRAK
-457 LLEIAGK
+457 LLEIASK

-509 SKDLSSKRVMD
+509 SRDLSSHRVMD

-549 VLVVPT
+549 ALVVPT

-577 ARLDRYA
+577 ARLDRYIKT
-584 SEKNKLL
+584 SEKSKLL
-591 KAVELGLIDVLVG
+591 KAVELGQVDALIG
-604 THAILGAK
+604 THAILGTK
-612 FKNLGLVVVD
+612 FKNLGLMVVD

-660 SQIKSI
+660 SQIKGI

-693 IIYRELR
+693 IIHRELR

-723 NLIPKLKIAILHSQ
+723 ELIPKLKIAILHSQ
-737 INANKSEEIMLEF
+737 INAHESEEVMLEF

-951 ITLKILANQLGIL
+951 ITLKILANQLGII

-973 TLTYSD
+973 TITYND

-1004 AQISLKQR
+1004 AQISLKRR

>member
-18 ILACKDFKESEL
+18 ILACKDFKESKL

-81 KQEAIII
+81 RQETIII

-110 LLEKYNLKDLKDKL
+110 LLEKYNLKELKDKL

-170 KEFDPTTQMSLKED
+170 KELDPTTQMSLKED

-191 PTLFSLDEPS
+191 PTLFSLDESS

-258 NELDCE
+258 NELDYE
-264 RFKSLKVLE
+264 RFKFLEVLE
-273 NAQGYEDLE
+273 NVQGYEDLE

-310 DNVLGTIKKSNM
+310 DNVLGTIGKSS
-322 DNVLGTIEKSN
+322 IQ
-333 MECVIAPFVLNFKT
+333 CVIAPFVLNFKT

-435 VPVKDRLGKG
+435 VPAKDRLGKG

-457 LLEIAGK
+457 LLEIASK

-485 ELEVFKSHAGFEY
+485 ELEIFKSHAGFEY

-549 VLVVPT
+549 ALVVPT

-591 KAVELGLIDVLVG
+591 KAVELGLVDVLVG

-660 SQIKSI
+660 SQIKGI

-723 NLIPKLKIAILHSQ
+723 ELIPKLKIAILHSQ

-825 LEKNSYLGSGESIA
+825 LEKNSYLGSGESVA

-922 NVDEVGQIHEEIEDR
+922 NTDEVGQIHEEIEDR

-951 ITLKILANQLGIL
+951 ITLKILANQLGII

-979 EKKESLKAPSKDD
+979 EHKESLKAPSKDD

-1004 AQISLKQR
+1004 AQISLKRR

>member
-18 ILACKDFKESEL
+18 ILACKDFKESKL

-41 TKAILFPE
+41 IKAVLFPE

-67 LLGGLREFYQALEN
+67 LLGSLREFYQALEN
-81 KQEAIII
+81 KQETIII

-170 KEFDPTTQMSLKED
+170 KELDPTTQMSLKED

-201 YKDLKTKVE
+201 YKNLKTKVE

-223 FGLWFLGEKAN
+223 FGLWFLGEKAQ
-234 DLLHAYKSV
+234 DLLSVYKSA
-243 ISPKALEEIQELASL
+243 ISPRALEEIQELASL
-258 NELDCE
+258 NELDYE
-264 RFKSLKVLE
+264 RFKFLKVLE
-273 NAQGYEDLE
+273 TPQGYEDLE

-310 DNVLGTIKKSNM
+310 DNAISVL
-322 DNVLGTIEKSN
+322 EKSSI
-333 MECVIAPFVLNFKT
+333 ECVIAPFVLNFKT

-435 VPVKDRLGKG
+435 VPAKDRLGKG

-451 AKVRTK
+451 TKVRTK

-485 ELEVFKSHAGFEY
+485 ELEIFKSHAGFEY

-549 VLVVPT
+549 ALVVPT

-584 SEKNKLL
+584 REKNKLL
-591 KAVELGLIDVLVG
+591 KAVELGQVDVLVG
-604 THAILGAK
+604 THAILGTK

-635 KELSKSVHFLS
+635 KELSKSMHFLS

-660 SQIKSI
+660 SQIKGI

-951 ITLKILANQLGIL
+951 ITLKILANQLGII

-973 TLTYSD
+973 TITYSD

-1004 AQISLKQR
+1004 AQISLKRR

>member
-18 ILACKDFKESEL
+18 ILACKDFKESKL

-41 TKAILFPE
+41 IKAVLFPE

-81 KQEAIII
+81 KQETIII

-144 GDIVDIYAPNS
+144 GDIVDIYVPNS

-170 KEFDPTTQMSLKED
+170 KEFDPTTQMSLKEE

-234 DLLHAYKSV
+234 DLLCAYKSV
-243 ISPKALEEIQELASL
+243 ISPRALEEIQELASL

-310 DNVLGTIKKSNM
+310 DNVLGT
-322 DNVLGTIEKSN
+322 LERSN

-428 YVAQSDS
+428 YVVQSDS
-435 VPVKDRLGKG
+435 VPAKDRLGKG

-457 LLEIAGK
+457 LLEIASK

-509 SKDLSSKRVMD
+509 SRDLSSKRVMD

-549 VLVVPT
+549 ALVVPT

-591 KAVELGLIDVLVG
+591 KAVELGQVDVLVG

-660 SQIKSI
+660 SQIKGI

-700 RNGQIFYIHNH
+700 RNGQFFYIHNH

-723 NLIPKLKIAILHSQ
+723 ELIPKLKIAILHSQ
-737 INANKSEEIMLEF
+737 INANESEEIMLEF

-809 EDQKS
+809 EDQKN

-979 EKKESLKAPSKDD
+979 EHKESLKAPSKDD

-997 TLLKHLR
+997 TLLKHLH
-1004 AQISLKQR
+1004 AQISLKRR

>member
-18 ILACKDFKESEL
+18 ILACKDFKESKL
-30 AKEVISYFKPN
+30 AKEVISYFKTN
-41 TKAILFPE
+41 IKAILFPE

-67 LLGGLREFYQALEN
+67 LLGALREFYQALEN

-101 ELLESFKIT
+101 ELLKSFKIT

-144 GDIVDIYAPNS
+144 GDIVDIYVPNS

-161 FFDTECESI
+161 FFDMECENI
-170 KEFDPTTQMSLKED
+170 KELDPTTQMSLKED

-223 FGLWFLGEKAN
+223 FGLWFLGEKAQ
-234 DLLHAYKSV
+234 DLLSVYKSI
-243 ISPKALEEIQELASL
+243 ISPRALEEIQELASL

-264 RFKSLKVLE
+264 RFKFLKVLE

-310 DNVLGTIKKSNM
+310 DNAISALERSN
-322 DNVLGTIEKSN
+322 I
-333 MECVIAPFVLNFKT
+333 ECVIAPFVLNFKT

-435 VPVKDRLGKG
+435 VPAKDRLGKG

-457 LLEIAGK
+457 LLEIASK

-470 ERNLILGKKMDTHLA
+470 ERNLILGKKMDVHLA

-537 AIFCAFLNGFQS
+537 AIFCTFLNGFQS

-591 KAVELGLIDVLVG
+591 KAVELGLVDVLVG
-604 THAILGAK
+604 THAILSAK

-660 SQIKSI
+660 SQIKGI

-883 KRLEKSVEIQLGV
+883 KRLEKSVEIQLSM

-937 FGKIDDLSA
+937 FGKMDDLSA

-1004 AQISLKQR
+1004 AQISLKRR

>member
-161 FFDTECESI
+161 FFDMECESI

-191 PTLFSLDEPS
+191 PTLFSLDESS

-258 NELDCE
+258 NELDNE
-264 RFKSLKVLE
+264 RFKFLKVLE
-273 NAQGYEDLE
+273 NPQGYEDLE
-282 IHAHALEGFIALHSN
+282 IHAHALESFIALHSN
-297 HKITLLAPNKTIL
+297 RKITLLAPNKTIL
-310 DNVLGTIKKSNM
+310 DNAISAL
-322 DNVLGTIEKSN
+322 EKSN
-333 MECVIAPFVLNFKT
+333 IECVIAPFVLNFKT

-362 KRQKSKLALNELNPG
+362 KRQKSKLALNELNAG

-435 VPVKDRLGKG
+435 VPTKDRLGKG
-445 SFLKLK
+445 GFLKLK
-451 AKVRTK
+451 AKVKTK
-457 LLEIAGK
+457 LLEIASK

-549 VLVVPT
+549 ALVVPT

-564 TLRARFENFGVKV
+564 TLKARFENFGVKV
-577 ARLDRYA
+577 ARLDRYI

-591 KAVELGLIDVLVG
+591 KAVELGQVDVLIG

-660 SQIKSI
+660 SQIKGI

-737 INANKSEEIMLEF
+737 INTNESEEIMLEF

-809 EDQKS
+809 ENQKS

-922 NVDEVGQIHEEIEDR
+922 DVDEVGQIHEEIEDR

-951 ITLKILANQLGIL
+951 ITLKILANQLGII

-1004 AQISLKQR
+1004 AQISLKRR

>member
-1 MIQSSLYRA
+1 MIQSSLYGA

-184 LLEIEIP
+184 LLEVEIP
-191 PTLFSLDEPS
+191 PTLFSLNEQS

-243 ISPKALEEIQELASL
+243 ISPKALEEIQELTSL
-258 NELDCE
+258 NELDGE
-264 RFKSLKVLE
+264 RFKFLKVLE
-273 NAQGYEDLE
+273 NPQGYEDLE
-282 IHAHALEGFIALHSN
+282 IHVHALESFIALHSN
-297 HKITLLAPNKTIL
+297 RKITLLAPNKTIL
-310 DNVLGTIKKSNM
+310 DNAISAL
-322 DNVLGTIEKSN
+322 EKSHI
-333 MECVIAPFVLNFKT
+333 ECVIAPFVLNFKT

-362 KRQKSKLALNELNPG
+362 KRQKSKLALNELNAG

-401 KRDFLEIAYLGEDK
+401 KRDFLEIAYWGEDK

-435 VPVKDRLGKG
+435 VPIKDRLGKG

-451 AKVRTK
+451 AKVKNK
-457 LLEIAGK
+457 LLEIASK

-485 ELEVFKSHAGFEY
+485 ELEIFKSHAGFEY

-549 VLVVPT
+549 ALVVPT

-604 THAILGAK
+604 THAIFCTK

-660 SQIKSI
+660 SQIKGI
-666 SSLKTPPTDR
+666 SSLKIPPTDR

-693 IIYRELR
+693 IIHRELR

-717 VKTKLE
+717 IKTKLE
-723 NLIPKLKIAILHSQ
+723 DLIPKLKIAILHSQ
-737 INANKSEEIMLEF
+737 INANESEETMLEF

-883 KRLEKSVEIQLGV
+883 KRLEKSVEIQLSV

-922 NVDEVGQIHEEIEDR
+922 NTDEVGQIHEEIEDR

-951 ITLKILANQLGIL
+951 ITLKILANQLGII
-964 KLSNFNQNI
+964 KLSSFNQNI
-973 TLTYSD
+973 TITYSD

-1004 AQISLKQR
+1004 TQISLKRQSV

>member
-81 KQEAIII
+81 KQETIII

-129 EILDLVEVEGEASFR
+129 EIVDLVEVEGEASFR

-184 LLEIEIP
+184 WLEIEIP
-191 PTLFSLDEPS
+191 PTLFSLNEPS

-210 QSPLNSFSKDLTS
+210 QSPFNSFSKDLTS
-223 FGLWFLGEKAN
+223 FGLWFLEEKAN

-264 RFKSLKVLE
+264 RFKLLKVLE
-273 NAQGYEDLE
+273 TPQGYEDLE
-282 IHAHALEGFIALHSN
+282 IHAHALEGFITLHSH

-310 DNVLGTIKKSNM
+310 DNAISVL
-322 DNVLGTIEKSN
+322 EKSSI
-333 MECVIAPFVLNFKT
+333 ECVIAPFVLNFKT

-362 KRQKSKLALNELNPG
+362 KRQKSKLALNELNAG

-457 LLEIAGK
+457 LLEIASK

-509 SKDLSSKRVMD
+509 SKDLSSHRVMD

-549 VLVVPT
+549 TLVVPT

-577 ARLDRYA
+577 ARLDRYV

-660 SQIKSI
+660 SQIKGI

-723 NLIPKLKIAILHSQ
+723 GLIPKLKIAILHSQ
-737 INANKSEEIMLEF
+737 INANESEEIMLEF

-802 GFCYFLI
+802 GFYYFLI

-922 NVDEVGQIHEEIEDR
+922 NTDEVGQIHEEIEDR

-951 ITLKILANQLGIL
+951 ITLKILANQLGII

-1004 AQISLKQR
+1004 AQISLKRR

>member
-30 AKEVISYFKPN
+30 AKEVISYFKPSI
-41 TKAILFPE
+41 KAILFPE

-161 FFDTECESI
+161 FFDMECESI

-258 NELDCE
+258 NELDNE
-264 RFKSLKVLE
+264 RFKFLKVLE
-273 NAQGYEDLE
+273 NPQGYEDLE
-282 IHAHALEGFIALHSN
+282 IHAHALESFIALHSN
-297 HKITLLAPNKTIL
+297 RKITLLAPNKTIL
-310 DNVLGTIKKSNM
+310 DNAISTL
-322 DNVLGTIEKSN
+322 EKSHI
-333 MECVIAPFVLNFKT
+333 ECVIAPFVLNFKT

-362 KRQKSKLALNELNPG
+362 KRQKSKLALNELNAG

-401 KRDFLEIAYLGEDK
+401 KRDFLEIAYWGEDK

-435 VPVKDRLGKG
+435 VPIKDRLGKG

-451 AKVRTK
+451 AKVKTK
-457 LLEIAGK
+457 LLEIASK

-549 VLVVPT
+549 ALVVPT

-564 TLRARFENFGVKV
+564 TLRARFENFGVRV

-604 THAILGAK
+604 THAILGTK

-660 SQIKSI
+660 SQIKGI
-666 SSLKTPPTDR
+666 SSLKIPPTDR

-693 IIYRELR
+693 IIHRELR

-737 INANKSEEIMLEF
+737 ISAHESEEIILEF

-883 KRLEKSVEIQLGV
+883 KRLEKSVEIQLSV
-896 SAFLNPELIASDSL
+896 SAFLNPELIGSDSL

-922 NVDEVGQIHEEIEDR
+922 NTDEVGQIHEEIEDR

-951 ITLKILANQLGIL
+951 ITLKILANQLGII

-973 TLTYSD
+973 TITYSD

-1004 AQISLKQR
+1004 AQISLKRH

>member
-161 FFDTECESI
+161 FFDMECESI

-191 PTLFSLDEPS
+191 PTLFSLNEQS

-258 NELDCE
+258 NELDGE
-264 RFKSLKVLE
+264 RFKFLKVLE
-273 NAQGYEDLE
+273 NPQGYEDLE
-282 IHAHALEGFIALHSN
+282 IHAHALEGFIALHSH

-310 DNVLGTIKKSNM
+310 DNAISAL
-322 DNVLGTIEKSN
+322 EKSHI
-333 MECVIAPFVLNFKT
+333 ECVIAPFVLNFKT

-362 KRQKSKLALNELNPG
+362 KRQKSKLALNELNAG

-435 VPVKDRLGKG
+435 VPTKDRLGKG

-451 AKVRTK
+451 AKVKTK
-457 LLEIAGK
+457 LLEIASK

-485 ELEVFKSHAGFEY
+485 ELEIFKSHAGFEY

-509 SKDLSSKRVMD
+509 LKDLSSKRVMD

-549 VLVVPT
+549 ALVVPT

-604 THAILGAK
+604 THAVLGAK

-660 SQIKSI
+660 SQIKGI
-666 SSLKTPPTDR
+666 SSLKIPPTDR

-723 NLIPKLKIAILHSQ
+723 DLIPKLKIAILHSQ
-737 INANKSEEIMLEF
+737 INANESEEIMLEF
-750 AKGNYQVLLC
+750 AKGSYQVLLC

-883 KRLEKSVEIQLGV
+883 KRLEKSVEIQLSV

-922 NVDEVGQIHEEIEDR
+922 NTDEVGQIHEEIEDR

-951 ITLKILANQLGIL
+951 ITLKILANQLGII

-973 TLTYSD
+973 TITYSD

-992 NDILE
+992 SDILE

-1004 AQISLKQR
+1004 AQISLKRH

>member
-18 ILACKDFKESEL
+18 ILACKDFKESKL

-41 TKAILFPE
+41 TKAVLFPE

-81 KQEAIII
+81 KQEVIII

-170 KEFDPTTQMSLKED
+170 KELDPTTQMSLKED

-191 PTLFSLDEPS
+191 PTLFSLDESS

-223 FGLWFLGEKAN
+223 FGLWFLGEKAQ
-234 DLLHAYKSV
+234 DLLSVYKSV
-243 ISPKALEEIQELASL
+243 ISPRALEEIQELTSL
-258 NELDCE
+258 NELDYE
-264 RFKSLKVLE
+264 RFKFLEVLE

-282 IHAHALEGFIALHSN
+282 IHAHALEGFIALHSH

-310 DNVLGTIKKSNM
+310 DNVLGA
-322 DNVLGTIEKSN
+322 LEKSSIQ
-333 MECVIAPFVLNFKT
+333 CVIAPFVLNFKT
-347 PDGIFISL
+347 PDRIFISL

-362 KRQKSKLALNELNPG
+362 KRQKSKLALNELNAG

-386 VGVFSQLVQH
+386 VGVFSQLIQH

-435 VPVKDRLGKG
+435 VPAKDRLGKG

-457 LLEIAGK
+457 LLEIASK

-549 VLVVPT
+549 ALVVPT

-591 KAVELGLIDVLVG
+591 KAVELGQVDVLIG

-660 SQIKSI
+660 SQIKGI

-737 INANKSEEIMLEF
+737 INASESEEIMLEF

-809 EDQKS
+809 EDQKN

-922 NVDEVGQIHEEIEDR
+922 DVDEVGQIHEEIEDR

-951 ITLKILANQLGIL
+951 ITLKILANQLGII

-973 TLTYSD
+973 TITYGD

-1004 AQISLKQR
+1004 AQISLKRR

>member
-18 ILACKDFKESEL
+18 ILACKDFKESKL

-41 TKAILFPE
+41 IKAVLFPE

-67 LLGGLREFYQALEN
+67 LLGGLREFYQSLEN
-81 KQEAIII
+81 KQETIII

-170 KEFDPTTQMSLKED
+170 KELDPTTQMSLKED

-223 FGLWFLGEKAN
+223 FGLWFLGEKAQ
-234 DLLHAYKSV
+234 DLLSVYKSV
-243 ISPKALEEIQELASL
+243 ISPRALEEIQELASL

-264 RFKSLKVLE
+264 RFKFLKVLE

-310 DNVLGTIKKSNM
+310 DNVLGTI
-322 DNVLGTIEKSN
+322 EKSS

-451 AKVRTK
+451 AKVKTK

-549 VLVVPT
+549 ALVVPT

-564 TLRARFENFGVKV
+564 TLRVRFENFGVKV

-591 KAVELGLIDVLVG
+591 KAVELGQVDVLVG

-660 SQIKSI
+660 SQIKGI

-737 INANKSEEIMLEF
+737 INANESEEIMLEF

-863 GYALYTRM
+863 GYALYTHM

-922 NVDEVGQIHEEIEDR
+922 NTDEVGQIHEEIEDR

-951 ITLKILANQLGIL
+951 ITLKILANQLGII

-973 TLTYSD
+973 TITYSD
-979 EKKESLKAPSKDD
+979 EKKESLKAPNKDD

-1004 AQISLKQR
+1004 AQISLKRR

>member
-41 TKAILFPE
+41 IKAVLFPE

-81 KQEAIII
+81 KQETIII

-258 NELDCE
+258 NELDYE
-264 RFKSLKVLE
+264 RFKLLKVLE

-310 DNVLGTIKKSNM
+310 DNVLGTI
-322 DNVLGTIEKSN
+322 EKSS

-362 KRQKSKLALNELNPG
+362 KRQKSKLALNELNAG

-457 LLEIAGK
+457 LLEIASK

-470 ERNLILGKKMDTHLA
+470 ERNLILGKKMDVHLA

-509 SKDLSSKRVMD
+509 SKDLSSHRVMD

-549 VLVVPT
+549 ALVVPT
-555 TLLAHQHFE
+555 TLLAYQHFE
-564 TLRARFENFGVKV
+564 TLRARFKNFGVKV

-591 KAVELGLIDVLVG
+591 KAVELGLVDVLVG

-660 SQIKSI
+660 SQIKGI

-737 INANKSEEIMLEF
+737 INANESEEIMLEF

-825 LEKNSYLGSGESIA
+825 LEKNSYLGSGESVA

-951 ITLKILANQLGIL
+951 ITLKILANQLGII

-979 EKKESLKAPSKDD
+979 EHKESLKAPSKDD

-1004 AQISLKQR
+1004 AQISLKRR

>member
-18 ILACKDFKESEL
+18 ILACKDFKESKL
-30 AKEVISYFKPN
+30 AKEVINYFKPN
-41 TKAILFPE
+41 IKAVLFPE

-144 GDIVDIYAPNS
+144 GDIVDIYVPNS

-161 FFDTECESI
+161 FFDAECESI

-234 DLLHAYKSV
+234 DLLHTYKSI
-243 ISPKALEEIQELASL
+243 ISPRALEEIQELASL
-258 NELDCE
+258 NESDDE

-310 DNVLGTIKKSNM
+310 DNVLGTI
-322 DNVLGTIEKSN
+322 EKSS

-362 KRQKSKLALNELNPG
+362 KHRKSKLALNELNAG

-435 VPVKDRLGKG
+435 VPAKDRLGKG

-451 AKVRTK
+451 AKVRAK

-470 ERNLILGKKMDTHLA
+470 ERNLILGKKMDVHLA

-498 TSDQEKAIAEI
+498 TNDQEKAIAEI

-564 TLRARFENFGVKV
+564 TLRARFEKFGVKV

-591 KAVELGLIDVLVG
+591 KAVELGLIDVLIG

-612 FKNLGLVVVD
+612 FKNLGLMVVD

-660 SQIKSI
+660 SQIKGI

-723 NLIPKLKIAILHSQ
+723 ELIPKLKIAILHSQ
-737 INANKSEEIMLEF
+737 INANESEEIMLEF

-825 LEKNSYLGSGESIA
+825 LEKNSYLGSGESVA

-951 ITLKILANQLGIL
+951 ITLKILANQLGII

-973 TLTYSD
+973 TITYSD
-979 EKKESLKAPSKDD
+979 EHKESLKAPSKDD

-1004 AQISLKQR
+1004 AQISLKRH

>member
-41 TKAILFPE
+41 IKAILFPE

-81 KQEAIII
+81 KQETIII

-144 GDIVDIYAPNS
+144 GDIVDIYIPNS

-170 KEFDPTTQMSLKED
+170 KELDPTTQMSLKED

-223 FGLWFLGEKAN
+223 FGLWFLGEKAQ
-234 DLLHAYKSV
+234 DLLSVYKSV
-243 ISPKALEEIQELASL
+243 ISPRALEEIQELASL
-258 NELDCE
+258 NELDYE
-264 RFKSLKVLE
+264 RFKFLEVLE

-282 IHAHALEGFIALHSN
+282 IHAHALEGFIALHSH

-310 DNVLGTIKKSNM
+310 DNVLGA
-322 DNVLGTIEKSN
+322 IEKSSIQ
-333 MECVIAPFVLNFKT
+333 CVIAPFVLNFKT

-401 KRDFLEIAYLGEDK
+401 KRDFLEIAYWGEDK

-435 VPVKDRLGKG
+435 VPAKDRLGKG

-457 LLEIAGK
+457 LLEIASK

-470 ERNLILGKKMDTHLA
+470 ERNLILGKKMDVHLA
-485 ELEVFKSHAGFEY
+485 ELEIFKSHAGFEY

-509 SKDLSSKRVMD
+509 SKDLSSHKVMD

-549 VLVVPT
+549 ALVVPT

-564 TLRARFENFGVKV
+564 TLRARFEKFGVKV

-591 KAVELGLIDVLVG
+591 KAVELGQVDALIG

-612 FKNLGLVVVD
+612 FKNLGLMVVD

-660 SQIKSI
+660 SQIKGI
-666 SSLKTPPTDR
+666 SSLKIPPTDR

-723 NLIPKLKIAILHSQ
+723 DLIPKLKIAILHSQ
-737 INANKSEEIMLEF
+737 INANESEETMLEF

-825 LEKNSYLGSGESIA
+825 LEKNSYLGSGESVA

-863 GYALYTRM
+863 GYALYTHM

-951 ITLKILANQLGIL
+951 ITLKILANQLGII

-973 TLTYSD
+973 TITYSD

-1004 AQISLKQR
+1004 AQISLKRH

>member
-67 LLGGLREFYQALEN
+67 LLGGLREFYQALGN

-243 ISPKALEEIQELASL
+243 ISPKVLEEIQELASL
-258 NELDCE
+258 NELDGE

-273 NAQGYEDLE
+273 NPQGYEDLE
-282 IHAHALEGFIALHSN
+282 IHAHALEGFITLHSN
-297 HKITLLAPNKTIL
+297 RKITLLAPNKTIL
-310 DNVLGTIKKSNM
+310 DNAISAL
-322 DNVLGTIEKSN
+322 EKSHI
-333 MECVIAPFVLNFKT
+333 ECVIAPFVLNFKT

-451 AKVRTK
+451 AKVKTK

-485 ELEVFKSHAGFEY
+485 ELEIFKSHAGFEY

-549 VLVVPT
+549 ALVVPT

-564 TLRARFENFGVKV
+564 TLRVRFENFGVKV

-591 KAVELGLIDVLVG
+591 KAVGLGLIDVLVG

-660 SQIKSI
+660 SQIKGI
-666 SSLKTPPTDR
+666 SSLKIPPTDR

-723 NLIPKLKIAILHSQ
+723 DLIPKLKIAILHSQ
-737 INANKSEEIMLEF
+737 ISANESEEIMLEF

-825 LEKNSYLGSGESIA
+825 LEKNSYLGSGESVA

-863 GYALYTRM
+863 GYVLYTRM

-883 KRLEKSVEIQLGV
+883 KRLEKSVEIQLSV
-896 SAFLNPELIASDSL
+896 SAFLNPELIAGDSL

-922 NVDEVGQIHEEIEDR
+922 NIDEVGQIHEEIEDR

-951 ITLKILANQLGIL
+951 ITLKILANQLGII

-973 TLTYSD
+973 TITYGD

-1004 AQISLKQR
+1004 AQISLKRH

>member
-18 ILACKDFKESEL
+18 ILACKDFKESKL

-41 TKAILFPE
+41 IKAVLFPE

-81 KQEAIII
+81 KQETIII

-129 EILDLVEVEGEASFR
+129 EIVDLVEVEGEASFR

-184 LLEIEIP
+184 WLEIEIP

-210 QSPLNSFSKDLTS
+210 QSPFNSFSKDLTS
-223 FGLWFLGEKAN
+223 FGLWFLGEKAQ
-234 DLLHAYKSV
+234 DLLSVYKSV
-243 ISPKALEEIQELASL
+243 ISPRSLEEIQELASL

-264 RFKSLKVLE
+264 RFKFLKVLE

-282 IHAHALEGFIALHSN
+282 IHVHTLEGFIALHSN
-297 HKITLLAPNKTIL
+297 HKITLLAPNKTTL
-310 DNVLGTIKKSNM
+310 
-322 DNVLGTIEKSN
+322 DNVLGTIEKSS
-333 MECVIAPFVLNFKT
+333 MECVIVPFVLNFKT

-362 KRQKSKLALNELNPG
+362 KRQKSKLALNELNAG

-451 AKVRTK
+451 AKVRAK

-470 ERNLILGKKMDTHLA
+470 ERNLILGKKMDVHLA

-537 AIFCAFLNGFQS
+537 AVFCAFLNGFQS
-549 VLVVPT
+549 ALVVPT

-564 TLRARFENFGVKV
+564 TLRVRFENFGVKV

-584 SEKNKLL
+584 SGKNKLL
-591 KAVELGLIDVLVG
+591 KAVELGLVDVLVG

-660 SQIKSI
+660 SQIKGI

-693 IIYRELR
+693 IIHRELR

-809 EDQKS
+809 EDQKN

-922 NVDEVGQIHEEIEDR
+922 NTDEVGQIHEEIEDR

-951 ITLKILANQLGIL
+951 ITLKILANQLGII

-973 TLTYSD
+973 TLTYND

-997 TLLKHLR
+997 TLLKHLH
-1004 AQISLKQR
+1004 AQISLKRR